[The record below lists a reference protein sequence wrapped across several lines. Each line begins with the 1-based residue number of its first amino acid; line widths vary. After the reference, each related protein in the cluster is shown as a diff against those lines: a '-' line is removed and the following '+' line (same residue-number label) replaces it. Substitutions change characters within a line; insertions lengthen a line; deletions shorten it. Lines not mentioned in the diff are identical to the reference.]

1 MSTAPP
7 PSRPRLAEHAI
18 VRRYRVRGKDFWVIH
33 DQHSGA
39 AFRIGP
45 REWGILAHAD
55 GTRDLDGV
63 LAAAAR
69 TGPVAHESA
78 LRALMTSLHAEGLLA
93 DGPASPPPA
102 PRPRVPRRPLDPLSG
117 FSLACDGRGSCC
129 RLYASVIFR
138 PLEEARARV
147 LLPLVLDA
155 GEHPELAFPPLAGSA
170 PCGASSVGL
179 DAGRCAYLEGDGRCG
194 LHKRGGAEGK
204 PFGCRTFPATFV
216 DDGEAVRVAP
226 AVECA
231 CVLASAVLP
240 TGEGEPLVP
249 AGATTSDDLDEAAVV
264 HELPETLAVTPDR
277 SAPRSDLVRW
287 SRLVASWPPPA
298 DAARAAW
305 SLAAAI
311 ESEGLDSS
319 AAERALAADAPI
331 DSALLRPYFV
341 ALERRAAGRSRVDA
355 SWRSADDLVLRAGRW
370 IRDAA
375 KLLVDPGALASLLA
389 LGSDHALSEAFY
401 LRVAVHGHHLVTGEQ
416 PLSHA
421 LRDRAA
427 RIVLARA
434 LPFVA
439 DEDDDDPALAHPLA
453 LVEAMIRGH
462 GLSAY
467 ARDVDAVREA

>member
-18 VRRYRVRGKDFWVIH
+18 VRRYRAREEDFWVIH
-33 DQHSGA
+33 DQRSGA
-39 AFRIGP
+39 AFRIGR

-55 GTRDLDGV
+55 GTRDLDGI

-69 TGPVAHESA
+69 TGAVAREGSLKA
-78 LRALMTSLHAEGLLA
+78 LIGALDGQGLLA
-93 DGPASPPPA
+93 NGPAPAPSA
-102 PRPRVPRRPLDPLSG
+102 PRPRAPGRPLDPLPG
-117 FSLACDGRGSCC
+117 FSLACDGQGSCC

-155 GEHPELAFPPLAGSA
+155 GEHPELAFPPMAGSA
-170 PCGASSVGL
+170 PCGASSVGA

-194 LHKRGGAEGK
+194 LHKRGGPEGK

-249 AGATTSDDLDEAAVV
+249 AEARTSDDLDEAAAI
-264 HELPETLAVTPDR
+264 HELPETLAISAER
-277 SAPRSDLVRW
+277 SADRADLVRW
-287 SRLVASWPPPA
+287 SRLVASSPPPA

-311 ESEGLDSS
+311 EAEGLDLG
-319 AAERALAADAPI
+319 AAERALAADTPI
-331 DSALLRPYFV
+331 DLARLRPYFV
-341 ALERRAAGRSRVDA
+341 ALERRAAGRARVDV
-355 SWRSADDLVLRAGRW
+355 SWRSEGDLALRAGRW

-375 KLLVDPGALASLLA
+375 KLLVDPSALASLVA
-389 LGSDHALSEAFY
+389 LGSDHASSEAFY
-401 LRVAVHGHHLVTGEQ
+401 LRVAVHGHHLVSGEQ

-439 DEDDDDPALAHPLA
+439 DEDDEDPALAHPLA

-467 ARDVDAVREA
+467 VHDVDAAREA